1 MIKKIYSVIAGTG
14 SYLPPKIVR
23 NADFLNNEF
32 YDALGN
38 RINLP
43 NQQIIQKF
51 EEITEIKERRYVN
64 EDQVASDIAYFA
76 AVEALETSG
85 IDRETLDYII
95 VAHNFGDVRY
105 GSRQTDILPSLAS
118 RVKEKLGIKN
128 SRTISYDATFGCPG
142 WLQGVIQADYFLKSG
157 DAKRA
162 LVIGTD
168 TLSRL
173 SDPYDR
179 DSMIYADGAGATI
192 LEAVESDEPVGIL
205 SHSIRSDAD
214 GQTYNLWMGKSNNPA
229 VDNNELFI
237 KMNGRKLYEY
247 ALKTVPQV
255 VKESLDKAGIML
267 NNVKKILIHQANAK
281 MDDAIVS
288 RLFRLY
294 KEIKVPKLIMPMT
307 ISQLGNSSVATVPT
321 LLNLILKG
329 KLEGHMLQ
337 PGNIAVFVSVG
348 AGMNI
353 NSVIYK
359 FPTFG

>member
-1 MIKKIYSVIAGTG
+1 MIKKIYSVITGTG
-14 SYLPPKIVR
+14 SYIPNKIVR
-23 NADFLNNEF
+23 NSDFLKNEF
-32 YDALGN
+32 YDANGN
-38 RINLP
+38 KIELP
-43 NQQIIQKF
+43 TSEIIKKF
-51 EEITEIKERRYVN
+51 EEITEIKERRYV
-64 EDQVASDIAYFA
+64 EDDQVASDIAYLA
-76 AVEALETSG
+76 AVDALESAN
-85 IDRETLDYII
+85 IDKETLDYII
-95 VAHNFGDVRY
+95 VAHNFGDVKS
-105 GSRQTDILPSLAS
+105 GNRQTDILPSLAS
-118 RVKEKLGIKN
+118 RVKEKLGIRN
-128 SRTISYDATFGCPG
+128 HHTISYDATFGCPG
-142 WLQGVIQADYFLKSG
+142 WLQGIIQADYFLKSG

-162 LVIGTD
+162 LIIGTD

-173 SDPYDR
+173 SDPHDR

-205 SHSIRSDAD
+205 SHAFRTDAD
-214 GQTYNLWMGKSNNPA
+214 GQAYNLWLGKSNNPNFA
-229 VDNNELFI
+229 INDLFI

-255 VKESLDKAGIML
+255 VKESLDKAGVLI

-281 MDDAIVS
+281 MDDAILN

-294 KEIKVPKLIMPMT
+294 KEFKVPKLVMPMT

-329 KLEGHMLQ
+329 KLDGHTLE
-337 PGNIAVFVSVG
+337 PGNLAVFASVG

-359 FPTFG
+359 FPG